1 MIEKTTQL
9 LADAVVLD
17 LEDAVPRSELKGARQ
32 TVRTALTKLQWSA
45 QDVFVRINSG
55 LDGLADL
62 EALGDAV
69 RGILIPKVES
79 PEDVN
84 RVRSWVST
92 SKADVP
98 LIATIETA
106 LGAMRA
112 LTIFE
117 SLRAVVGIIY
127 GSQDFAASVGS
138 LDVAKSDRIT
148 LGRLAVPTIAAALG
162 VQAIDSASMSL
173 RDDKILTN
181 EVLTARSL
189 GFTGKVCIHPAQ
201 LAVVNAG
208 FGNVTG
214 DLDWAK
220 LVVREYDQALA
231 EGRGA
236 IQIKGELIDQAHYVL
251 AKRLIEKGAKEAA
264 T

>member
-1 MIEKTTQL
+1 
-9 LADAVVLD
+9 
-17 LEDAVPRSELKGARQ
+17 
-32 TVRTALTKLQWSA
+32 
-45 QDVFVRINSG
+45 
-55 LDGLADL
+55 
-62 EALGDAV
+62 
-69 RGILIPKVES
+69 
-79 PEDVN
+79 
-84 RVRSWVST
+84 
-92 SKADVP
+92 
-98 LIATIETA
+98 
-106 LGAMRA
+106 
-112 LTIFE
+112 
-117 SLRAVVGIIY
+117 
-127 GSQDFAASVGS
+127 
-138 LDVAKSDRIT
+138 
-148 LGRLAVPTIAAALG
+148 
-162 VQAIDSASMSL
+162 MSL